1 MNISPVTQ
9 AASTPADKVQQN
21 KLVAGAHEFEAML
34 LQQMLK
40 PLQFGEAAGADAET
54 DSDGNS
60 GGANDTIRSLS
71 VEAVS
76 KAIAQAGG
84 VGIARQIIQ
93 QVNQQHQQVGGKHE
107 SAVTK
112 NVGTK
117 VS

>member
-1 MNISPVTQ
+1 MGEGPI
-9 AASTPADKVQQN
+9 
-21 KLVAGAHEFEAML
+21 
-34 LQQMLK
+34 
-40 PLQFGEAAGADAET
+40 GEAAGADAET

-93 QVNQQHQQVGGKHE
+93 QIEQQSRQTEPADE
-107 SAVTK
+107 SAVIK
-112 NVGTK
+112 SAGTK